1 MKRGMNQG
9 YMLMRGKEKV
19 TGEMSL
25 TVLAYN
31 IKRVLNII
39 GLEKLKEAVLM
50 MGRLKKTI
58 CFSLKDAF
66 VTIFKFSSGIFYY
79 LKNYE
84 FTFHTI

>member
-1 MKRGMNQG
+1 
-9 YMLMRGKEKV
+9 MRGKEKV
-19 TGEMSL
+19 SGEMSL

-31 IKRVLNII
+31 IKRVVNII

-50 MGRLKKTI
+50 IGELRETI
-58 CFSLKDAF
+58 CSSVSDAF
-66 VTIFKFSSGIFYY
+66 VNICRFFLGKLYY